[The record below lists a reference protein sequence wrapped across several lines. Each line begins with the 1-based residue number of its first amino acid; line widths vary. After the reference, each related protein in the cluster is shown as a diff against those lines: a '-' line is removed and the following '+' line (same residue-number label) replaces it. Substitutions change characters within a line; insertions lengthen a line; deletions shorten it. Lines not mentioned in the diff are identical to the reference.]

1 LSAGGSAMSNAAAD
15 GSRTGQGVGQRS
27 GAPVRPTTHARAL
40 SPSAAAK
47 CDGKFRVTITGRFA
61 GVKMTS
67 EILEKEKA
75 CVKPF
80 LITLTKKYMSASSLE
95 CQIRNIL
102 WRIH

>member
-1 LSAGGSAMSNAAAD
+1 MSNAAAD

-80 LITLTKKYMSASSLE
+80 LITLTKILEKKKYMSASSLE